1 MAALTH
7 SWWQIQIHC
16 ESILEDLLFWR
27 LNDFGCRG
35 MVSEEKGTALLVTTY
50 LPQEAALSLDLAALS
65 ILLRQDALAC
75 EQQAPQ
81 MQWKIIEEEDWAS
94 SWKAHWHP
102 QPIGDRLII
111 CPVWETVPPDNDRL
125 VITLDPGSAFGTGD
139 HPTTQ
144 LCLEALE
151 MRLSDGDTHPLLADV
166 GCGSGILSIAAVKLG
181 AKQVYAVDVDPLAV
195 QATRSNRDLNEISK
209 QNLVVGLGSIEQLE
223 ALAKR
228 SVFFDGIVCN
238 ILAEVIIDLVP
249 QLTAI
254 SKPTAWGVL
263 SGILLE
269 QAKPIADTLEHHGWV
284 VSTLWRRKDW
294 CCFNIRRVD
303 DSF

>member
-1 MAALTH
+1 
-7 SWWQIQIHC
+7 
-16 ESILEDLLFWR
+16 
-27 LNDFGCRG
+27 

-111 CPVWETVPPDNDRL
+111 CSVWETVPPDNDRL